1 MRKQFIKSLQNIL
14 YKDTR
19 TVLLL
24 GDIGVFGFREELKNI
39 PSRTY
44 NIGILEQS
52 MISVA
57 AGLSLSGFI
66 PFIHTI
72 APFLVERAFE
82 QLKIDF
88 GYQELYGNFIT
99 VGNSYDYSALG
110 CTHHCPGDIQLISS
124 IPNFRIYAPGTSL
137 EFDTLLSHQYDNKFA
152 NYWRLSEYEN
162 KNSMDVISGKANVI
176 KKGDLATIVVYSTML
191 DRVVEACKD
200 LDVTILYYTTIIPFD
215 SDTLLQNLNSKIIVC
230 EPFYE
235 SSTNML
241 ISRELTKHNHSIINI
256 GVPRFFLKN
265 YGSKQEQDSFLKL
278 DQQNIRYRIIECLK

>member
-1 MRKQFIKSLQNIL
+1 MRKQFIKTLQNIL
-14 YKDTR
+14 YKDID

-24 GDIGVFGFREELKNI
+24 GDIGVFGFREEFKNI
-39 PSRTY
+39 SSRVY

-52 MISVA
+52 MISVS

-66 PFIHTI
+66 PFVHTI

-99 VGNSYDYSALG
+99 VGNSYDYSSLG

-137 EFDTLLSHQYDNKFA
+137 EFDTLLSSQYNNKQA
-152 NYWRLSEYEN
+152 NYWRLSESEN
-162 KNSMDVISGKANVI
+162 KKSIEVISGKANVI
-176 KKGDLATIVVYSTML
+176 KKGNLATIVVYSTML
-191 DRVVEACKD
+191 DRVVEACDD
-200 LDVTILYYTTIIPFD
+200 LDVTILYYTTIVPFD
-215 SDTLLQNLNSKIIVC
+215 SETLLQNLNSKIIVC

-241 ISRELTKHNHSIINI
+241 INKKLTNHNCSILNI
-256 GVPRFFLKN
+256 GVPRHFLNN
-265 YGSKQEQDSFLKL
+265 YGSKQDQDTFLKL
-278 DQQNIRYRIIECLK
+278 DQQNIRDRITECLR